1 MPAKHAAGNQGTEGD
16 PPDREASRQT
26 SRRSNPRRG
35 RQTSRR
41 TAARDAGSHT
51 QVIESRIRRLQQEL
65 EDVVQ
70 SRPWGPALG
79 FTAAWLGII
88 VVFVGLVT
96 RNDLVTVA
104 GVVAML
110 ALIPAFIG
118 IAARRRQEARVRAE
132 IELQERRLAA
142 EIPERSAADRLLET
156 HLDHL
161 DRHFRLVAEHADRGF
176 LVAVGTAALGFL
188 LVVVGLVLGFRGGE
202 PGRDLAWVGAAAGL
216 GMQAVAAAL
225 FLVYARSLGHLRSFQ
240 DRLARRQD
248 TLLAFSQAA
257 ALSDGEDRDRV
268 LAGLIASVVT
278 ADQEAGET
286 EGRDVLGLIRRASS

>member
-1 MPAKHAAGNQGTEGD
+1 MPAKHAAGNQGTPED
-16 PPDREASRQT
+16 PADRQGLPKAARRPARRPRRREANS
-26 SRRSNPRRG
+26 
-35 RQTSRR
+35 
-41 TAARDAGSHT
+41 AAP
-51 QVIESRIRRLQQEL
+51 VIERRLQRLHQEL
-65 EDVVQ
+65 EDVVR

-96 RNDLVTVA
+96 RNDLVTMA

-110 ALIPAFIG
+110 ALIPAFLG

-132 IELQERRLAA
+132 IESQQRRL
-142 EIPERSAADRLLET
+142 ENEGPRRSPADRLLEA

-202 PGRDLAWVGAAAGL
+202 AGQDLAWVGAAAGL

-225 FLVYARSLGHLRSFQ
+225 YLVYARSLGHLRSFQ
-240 DRLARRQD
+240 DRLARKQD

-257 ALSDGEDRDRV
+257 ALSDGEDRERV
-268 LAGLIASVVT
+268 LAGLIAAVIT
-278 ADQEAGET
+278 ADQDGGEA
-286 EGRDVLGLIRRASS
+286 EGRTRDVLGLIRRASS

>member
-1 MPAKHAAGNQGTEGD
+1 MPAKHAAGNQGTPRD
-16 PPDREASRQT
+16 PADRQGS
-26 SRRSNPRRG
+26 PK
-35 RQTSRR
+35 
-41 TAARDAGSHT
+41 AARRPARRQPRPQASSAAP
-51 QVIESRIRRLQQEL
+51 VIERRLQRLHQEL
-65 EDVVQ
+65 EDVVR

-110 ALIPAFIG
+110 ALIPAFLG

-132 IELQERRLAA
+132 IESQQRHLENEA
-142 EIPERSAADRLLET
+142 PGRSPADRLLEA

-188 LVVVGLVLGFRGGE
+188 LVVVGLVLGFRGGDA
-202 PGRDLAWVGAAAGL
+202 GQDLAWVGAAAGL

-225 FLVYARSLGHLRSFQ
+225 YLVYARSLGHLRSFQ
-240 DRLARRQD
+240 DRLARKQD
-248 TLLAFSQAA
+248 TLLAFSQAS

-268 LAGLIASVVT
+268 LAGLIAAVIT
-278 ADQEAGET
+278 ADQDGGEA
-286 EGRDVLGLIRRASS
+286 EGRTRDVLGLIRRASS